1 MGLNNLY
8 RYLILEGRRRNEKI
22 RWQGRRNF
30 VTFTPFENGEIEMM
44 KNCRESVV
52 NRLPKLSAE
61 AAINAESEQ
70 SVAMIWRMIGAY
82 PPGEVYDVGDG
93 VILQKISID
102 TLRCVRVFNHFRSL
116 HLLRFIL
123 SQCNTARV
131 YLEIDPYTIVTPIP
145 KATDEAQIVE
155 SQQIKEI
162 EPAKPKQLPE
172 KNETTQERGKNGA
185 KKNGAKEEQGYNFGV
200 EVV

>member
-1 MGLNNLY
+1 
-8 RYLILEGRRRNEKI
+8 
-22 RWQGRRNF
+22 
-30 VTFTPFENGEIEMM
+30 
-44 KNCRESVV
+44 
-52 NRLPKLSAE
+52 
-61 AAINAESEQ
+61 
-70 SVAMIWRMIGAY
+70 
-82 PPGEVYDVGDG
+82 
-93 VILQKISID
+93 
-102 TLRCVRVFNHFRSL
+102 
-116 HLLRFIL
+116 
-123 SQCNTARV
+123 
-131 YLEIDPYTIVTPIP
+131 LEIDPYTIVTPIP